1 MINLRE
7 ECEGFYKIEAVKADG
22 SRRLLADWF
31 PNLILDAGL
40 DRMGANGDYL
50 TWCQVGSG
58 SAAPAATQTTLVA
71 RVAGTST
78 KQSDTSA
85 NSGADPY
92 FARRTV
98 TFRFAAGVAT
108 GVLAEVGVGWATT
121 GSLYSR
127 ALILDALGNPT
138 TITVLAD
145 ESLDVTYE
153 LRMYAW
159 TDETSGIIVLKGITH
174 DVIQKSAQAASW
186 SLSGASA
193 LNAGAGTSAPPAFT
207 GAVSVAITGSPSGA
221 NIGNAT
227 ISAAAYTPGA
237 LARTLNITAGL
248 TQWNNASGIG
258 AIRLTAGW
266 GIWQIGFT
274 PNIMKTADD
283 ILTLQVRHSWGRKA

>member
-7 ECEGFYKIEAVKADG
+7 ECEGYYKIEAVKPDG
-22 SRRLLADWF
+22 TRRLLADWF

-40 DRMGANGDYL
+40 DRMGAFSDYL
-50 TWCQVGSG
+50 NWCQVGSG
-58 SAAPAATQTTLVA
+58 STAPVATQTTLVA

-108 GVLAEVGVGWATT
+108 GVLAEVGVGWQGT

-127 ALILDALGNPT
+127 ALILDALGSPT

-153 LRMYAW
+153 LRMYVWASS
-159 TDETSGIIVLKGITH
+159 TSGVIALKAVTH
-174 DVIQKSAQAASW
+174 GTIQKSANASQW
-186 SLSGASA
+186 SLSGAS
-193 LNAGAGTSAPPAFT
+193 LNAGDAPSVNGYT
-207 GAVSVAITGSPSGA
+207 GAPSAGVDGAPSGTLP
-221 NIGNAT
+221 GQAT
-227 ISAAAYTPGA
+227 IDAAVYSPGSRA
-237 LARTLNITAGL
+237 LTLNITAEL
-248 TQWNNASGIG
+248 ALWNNALGIG
-258 AIRLTAGW
+258 SILVRSGW
-266 GIWQIGFT
+266 GQWQIGFT

>member
-7 ECEGFYKIEAVKADG
+7 ECEGYYKIEAVKADG

-31 PNLILDAGL
+31 PNLILNAGL

-50 TWCQVGSG
+50 SWCQVGSG
-58 SAAPAATQTTLVA
+58 SAAPEITQTTLA
-71 RVAGTST
+71 SRVAGTGT
-78 KQSDTSA
+78 AQAATAA
-85 NSGADPY
+85 NSGSSPF
-92 FARRTV
+92 FARRTI
-98 TFRFAAGVAT
+98 TFRFARGVAT

-127 ALILDALGNPT
+127 ALILDALGAPT

-153 LRMYAW
+153 LRMYVW
-159 TDETSGIIVLKGITH
+159 VGETAGSIALKGVTH
-174 DVIQKSAQAASW
+174 ATVQKSSLAASW
-186 SLSGASA
+186 TLSSGQLSAAGIPNAS
-193 LNAGAGTSAPPAFT
+193 AFT
-207 GAVSVAITGSPSGA
+207 GAVSAGIDRLPSGT
-221 NIGNAT
+221 NIGSAT

-237 LARTLNITAGL
+237 LARTLEINADL

-258 AIRLTAGW
+258 AILVGAGW
-266 GIWQIGFT
+266 GYWQIGFT
-274 PNIMKTADD
+274 PKILKTASD